1 MENLIYNYLIANCIG
16 YDNRVKAK
24 TIMKKFDIKDHKTF
38 RKYVQA
44 IREDYSYPK
53 LIGSEAGKNGGYWI
67 IKNKQEFDMAVHHLY
82 ARAIEMQKNCKI
94 MKKKW
99 KRGQENE

>member
-1 MENLIYNYLIANCIG
+1 MGNLIYNYLIANCIG

-24 TIMKKFDIKDHKTF
+24 TIMRKFNIKDHKTF

-44 IREDYSYPK
+44 IREDYSYPR

-82 ARAIEMQKNCKI
+82 ARAVEMKNNCKI
-94 MKKKW
+94 MEKKW
-99 KRGQENE
+99 EREN